1 MRQPSGGSVD
11 PRVPGEVSGPMN
23 GVSVLEPIV
32 DLPVQPRPAVQP
44 SSRILRLARDVAR
57 FVHDLLTEAP

>member
-1 MRQPSGGSVD
+1 
-11 PRVPGEVSGPMN
+11 MN